1 LHPTLGLHGYGV
13 RYREMNSV
21 LHKIPPESFVIQ
33 GVFCFELLITIL
45 FLPLKKELLVN
56 QPRSFMTSL
65 FLRYQMKRP
74 ALKAL
79 SAAIEIQTAGNP

>member
-1 LHPTLGLHGYGV
+1 
-13 RYREMNSV
+13 M
-21 LHKIPPESFVIQ
+21 HKIPPESFVIQ
-33 GVFCFELLITIL
+33 GGFYFELLITIL